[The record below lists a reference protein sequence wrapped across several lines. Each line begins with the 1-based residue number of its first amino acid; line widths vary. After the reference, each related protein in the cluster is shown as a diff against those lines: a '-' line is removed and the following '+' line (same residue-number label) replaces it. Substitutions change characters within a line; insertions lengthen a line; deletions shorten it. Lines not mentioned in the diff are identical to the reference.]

1 MNFDICF
8 CFYTWEVTF
17 HIGNMLNVLEE
28 KSEEESWVDKQAWL
42 TTARRPSQE
51 HGIYGTAARVHSNTP
66 VNFKL

>member
-28 KSEEESWVDKQAWL
+28 KSEEESWVDKQA
-42 TTARRPSQE
+42 
-51 HGIYGTAARVHSNTP
+51 
-66 VNFKL
+66 